1 MGNTTTAENCRF
13 QEKKHDHT
21 SGEKLSICLA
31 LFLPV
36 RTEFMETVHS
46 LRQTLLRA
54 KFNFLLNIVDNSP
67 PDYDSSEIESLIADY
82 FSSEQYRYQRS
93 QTNLGFGAG
102 HNLAL
107 DTDSEFHLILNP
119 DLILDE
125 DALTNALA
133 FMQANPECGLL
144 TPRAYWDNGQ
154 RQYLCKRYPTVLD
167 LLLRGFAPPGIR
179 KLFQKRLAHYEMADV
194 INEQDVYWDPPI
206 VSGCFM
212 LFRTEVWK
220 QLGGFDP
227 RFFLY
232 FEDFDLSLR
241 AQAITRV
248 AYVPSVR
255 LIHHGGHASRKG
267 WHHIWMFTRSMIS
280 FFSIHGWKW
289 W

>member
-1 MGNTTTAENCRF
+1 MSNAISISIVIYKPDRE
-13 QEKKHDHT
+13 E
-21 SGEKLSICLA
+21 LSATLQSLYNAI
-31 LFLPV
+31 LPNI
-36 RTEFMETVHS
+36 TV
-46 LRQTLLRA
+46 TL
-54 KFNFLLNIVDNSP
+54 KIIDNSP
-67 PDYDSSEIESLIADY
+67 IQYCIQLKDYLSAEFISKAGVT
-82 FSSEQYRYQRS
+82 YQHNPA
-93 QTNLGFGAG
+93 NLGFGEG
-102 HNLAL
+102 HNQAL
-107 DTDSEFHLILNP
+107 ETDTKYHLILNP
-119 DLILDE
+119 DLE
-125 DALTNALA
+125 VAPDALHKALE
-133 FMQANPECGLL
+133 FMELHSECGLL

-154 RQYLCKRYPTVLD
+154 RQFLCKRYPTVLD
-167 LLLRGFAPPGIR
+167 LLLRGFAPPAIR
-179 KLFQKRLAHYEMADV
+179 KLFHKRLAHYEMADV

-241 AQAITRV
+241 AHAITRV

-267 WHHIWMFTRSMIS
+267 WRHIKMFSRSMFT

>member
-1 MGNTTTAENCRF
+1 MHTISLSLVFFR
-13 QEKKHDHT
+13 QEPLEFSIT
-21 SGEKLSICLA
+21 LRSLSLALAISGMSFKLS
-31 LFLPV
+31 
-36 RTEFMETVHS
+36 
-46 LRQTLLRA
+46 
-54 KFNFLLNIVDNSP
+54 IVDNSP
-67 PDYDSSEIESLIADY
+67 HDYDSSEIESLIADY

-119 DLILDE
+119 DLVLDE
-125 DALTNALA
+125 DAISNALA

-154 RQYLCKRYPTVLD
+154 RQFLCKRYPTVLD

-179 KLFQKRLAHYEMADV
+179 KLFHKRLAHYEMADV
-194 INEQDVYWDPPI
+194 INELDVYWDPPI
-206 VSGCFM
+206 ISGCFM

-232 FEDFDLSLR
+232 FEDFNLSLQ
-241 AQAITRV
+241 AHAITRV

-267 WHHIWMFTRSMIS
+267 WRHIKMFSRSMFT

>member
-1 MGNTTTAENCRF
+1 MLESL
-13 QEKKHDHT
+13 H
-21 SGEKLSICLA
+21 
-31 LFLPV
+31 
-36 RTEFMETVHS
+36 HS
-46 LRQTLLRA
+46 LSTNLH
-54 KFNFLLNIVDNSP
+54 KYTLNIIDNTP
-67 PDYDSSEIESLIADY
+67 QELELTDIESLITKVFPSFQY
-82 FSSEQYRYQRS
+82 NYSRNSSNR
-93 QTNLGFGAG
+93 GFGAG

-119 DLILDE
+119 DLVLDE
-125 DALTNALA
+125 DAISNALA

-167 LLLRGFAPPGIR
+167 LLLRGFSPPAIR
-179 KLFQKRLAHYEMADV
+179 KLFHKRLAHYEMADV

-241 AQAITRV
+241 AHAITRV

-267 WHHIWMFTRSMIS
+267 WRHIKMFSRSMFT

>member
-1 MGNTTTAENCRF
+1 MNDKGSEYTASISLVLYCPE
-13 QEKKHDHT
+13 HDEINLTLQSLQAALST
-21 SGEKLSICLA
+21 SS
-31 LFLPV
+31 V
-36 RTEFMETVHS
+36 S
-46 LRQTLLRA
+46 WTLHV
-54 KFNFLLNIVDNSP
+54 IDNSP
-67 PDYDSSEIESLIADY
+67 SHYDSSVVESALARY
-82 FSSEQYRYQRS
+82 FSGSACIYQRS
-93 QTNLGFGAG
+93 QRNLGFGAA

-107 DTDSEFHLILNP
+107 RYDTKFHLILNP
-119 DLILDE
+119 DLVLDE
-125 DALTNALA
+125 DAISNALA

-144 TPRAYWDNGQ
+144 SPRAYWENGQ
-154 RQYLCKRYPTVLD
+154 RQFLCKRHPTVLD
-167 LLLRGFAPPGIR
+167 LLLRGFAPRFIK
-179 KLFQKRLAHYEMADV
+179 KLFHKRLAHYEMADV

-212 LFRTEVWK
+212 LFRTKVWK

-241 AQAITRV
+241 AQAITRI

-255 LIHHGGHASRKG
+255 IIHHGGHASRKG
-267 WHHIWMFTRSMIS
+267 WRHIKMFTRSMIT